1 VVVKKNAAKDV
12 DGEVMLMSAS
22 EIHLRKCL
30 IGRMKMMS
38 HVREQSI
45 SSMTVYDRYRCVVM
59 EVKIVGQLNSST
71 KFWSG
76 LKVDELLCTAN
87 GVMPLV
93 PRCNAGGKNEA
104 SFFTL
109 VSNRISSKF
118 KKDYFDHWDE
128 FVVHKLKERKG
139 NQVTAAQVDEFRQKI
154 VSTSHFKAQQAHAQD
169 AAWLRQC

>member
-1 VVVKKNAAKDV
+1 VRSDSRVDTDALFTREYGYDSIQEQLGGKRKQHDAEVGKRAVGGREKNAAKDV

-109 VSNRISSKF
+109 VSN
-118 KKDYFDHWDE
+118 
-128 FVVHKLKERKG
+128 
-139 NQVTAAQVDEFRQKI
+139 
-154 VSTSHFKAQQAHAQD
+154 
-169 AAWLRQC
+169 